1 MQYWPFLLLLLV
13 PTLWRFVW
21 NAQWR
26 QSRGG
31 ISFTGITV
39 LLVAVAVLWAS
50 TGSRGPNAAAPT
62 DVTTAYQSGDGA
74 LRALLD

>member
-1 MQYWPFLLLLLV
+1 MQYWPLLLLLLV
-13 PTLWRFVW
+13 PPLWRFVF

-26 QSRGG
+26 QSRTG
-31 ISFTGITV
+31 ISFTGMTV

-50 TGSRGPNAAAPT
+50 TGSQRPS
-62 DVTTAYQSGDGA
+62 TASTEVMGDYQSGDSA

>member
-1 MQYWPFLLLLLV
+1 LLV
-13 PTLWRFVW
+13 PPLWRFVW
-21 NAQWR
+21 NSQWR

-50 TGSRGPNAAAPT
+50 TGTQRAPGT
-62 DVTTAYQSGDGA
+62 PASTEVTTDYQNGDGA